1 MKIASFNVNSVRA
14 RLDILIDW
22 LEKNSPDVL
31 CLQETKAKDADF
43 PLDMF
48 EKIKYH
54 AVFHGE
60 KTYNG
65 VAILSRHPMKDV
77 LVGFD
82 GAGSEGPRIVSAKVN
97 DIPVVNTYV
106 PQGFHPLSEKFRY
119 KLDWFDRLLAYFDDN
134 YSPDRPLVWCGDFNV
149 APDDID
155 VYDPK
160 HLAGQVGFHPDERAS
175 LERFKEWGFVDV
187 FRMHEPSG
195 GQYTFWDYRIKNA
208 VKRNVGWRVDH
219 IWATLPLAKKSIGAW
234 IDVGPRLKLRPSDHT
249 LIVAEFDLKK

>member
-14 RLDILIDW
+14 RLDTVIDW

-31 CLQETKAKDADF
+31 CLQETKAVDADF
-43 PLDMF
+43 PLDTF

-65 VAILSRHPMKDV
+65 VAILTNHPVKDV
-77 LVGFD
+77 RVGFD
-82 GAGSEGPRIVSAKVN
+82 GAGSEGTRIVSAKVN
-97 DIPVVNTYV
+97 NVPIVNTYV

-134 YSPDRPLVWCGDFNV
+134 YSPDGPLLWCGDFNV

-160 HLAGQVGFHPDERAS
+160 YLSGQVGFHPDERAS

-187 FRMHEPSG
+187 FRRHEPSA
-195 GQYTFWDYRIKNA
+195 GQYTFWDYRVRDA
-208 VKRNVGWRVDH
+208 VKRKVGWRVDH
-219 IWATLPLAKKSIGAW
+219 IWATRPLAKKSIGAW
-234 IDVGPRLKLRPSDHT
+234 IDVGPRLAIKPSDHT